1 MSSRGAQGYKGIED
15 KFPDLAGAAEKSLRE
30 QGFNNAETR
39 GEDWAG
45 GFYAGVLW
53 LYSKLK
59 PVTISTNIYVMKED

>member
-1 MSSRGAQGYKGIED
+1 MSNRGTQGYMGID
-15 KFPDLAGAAEKSLRE
+15 DRFPDLKEASEKSLNE

-39 GEDWAG
+39 GQDWAG

-59 PVTISTNIYVMKED
+59 KVTLSTNIYVMKED